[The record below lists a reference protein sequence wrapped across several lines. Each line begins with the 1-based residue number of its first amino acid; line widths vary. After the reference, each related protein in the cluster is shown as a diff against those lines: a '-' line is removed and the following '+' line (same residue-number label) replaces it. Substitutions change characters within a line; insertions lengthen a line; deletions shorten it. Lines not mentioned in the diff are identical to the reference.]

1 MPHIR
6 SSELRQ
12 LDNLLTTIVADADL
26 MAQLSLLE
34 RECLQAALQTV
45 KRLSVIVE
53 LQDVEDTTVNES

>member
-53 LQDVEDTTVNES
+53 LQDVEDTTLNES